1 MPSKEKGKDANVRK
15 IGFHGMWYMVTEWN
29 LPVSIIFHVR
39 NFSLDFD
46 KKLKPSIS
54 QSSPFQREQLPL
66 AISDLYKDM
75 EKVTG

>member
-1 MPSKEKGKDANVRK
+1 MG
-15 IGFHGMWYMVTEWN
+15 TEWN

-39 NFSLDFD
+39 NFSLDFAR
-46 KKLKPSIS
+46 KLKPSIS
-54 QSSPFQREQLPL
+54 QSSPIQLEQLTL

>member
-1 MPSKEKGKDANVRK
+1 MG
-15 IGFHGMWYMVTEWN
+15 IEWN

-46 KKLKPSIS
+46 RKLKPSIS
-54 QSSPFQREQLPL
+54 QSSPIQLEQLTL